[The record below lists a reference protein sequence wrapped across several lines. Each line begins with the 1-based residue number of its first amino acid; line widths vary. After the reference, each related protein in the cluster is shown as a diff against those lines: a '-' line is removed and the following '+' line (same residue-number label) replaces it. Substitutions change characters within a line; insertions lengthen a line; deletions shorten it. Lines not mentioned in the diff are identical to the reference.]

1 VACESTVEGIIHFT
15 RALELT
21 PPHNV
26 DQRCGILILRGD
38 AYEAAGRKD
47 LAQVDYR
54 EVRRLSPRFHEPY
67 VQHASELEA
76 NGAKAEA
83 LALRAFIS
91 KLFA

>member
-1 VACESTVEGIIHFT
+1 MEGIIHFT

-21 PPHNV
+21 APHHV
-26 DQRCGILILRGD
+26 DQRCSFLILRGD
-38 AYEAAGRKD
+38 AYDTAGRSD
-47 LAQVDYR
+47 LAQADYR

-67 VQHASELEA
+67 VQYANELETS
-76 NGAKAEA
+76 GAKTEA